1 MASKSASTKPQPLY
15 YLYLEVNYQQPIDS
29 PSFQHRVSDGY
40 NELTIQHSSL
50 SQHIESASTQ
60 PRTSKFLQQ
69 IYQSSSPLKYKIN
82 VDIVA
87 IHSYTKGTDLPW
99 TFRVPSSNRKPSPR
113 PPTTVEKIFE
123 IRTFDHARNFI
134 SNNISNMAKQA
145 TGQPQ
150 PSTGAAQTNQQD
162 TATARQQQQQGI
174 DIELPVVQGNVQLN
188 LSLPVGNDGPVRHS
202 GIGTREVNW
211 IKDLLP
217 GSFPNARVMLC
228 SFESSSDVPAVA
240 STLIKELQI
249 QRKGIT
255 PIMSRPIIFIADG
268 VASIV
273 VGEALL
279 KDADLTTATVG
290 LILFCQE
297 PPSKD
302 VLNIAKHNILITQ
315 FYDNSV
321 AEGKEARYTDPLI
334 QKKKLNCTKAEL
346 GRFRSSED
354 SNYLDV
360 KATITNHINF
370 IPTRRLW
377 DEILSRGDPQRLEE
391 VRTQIWKGAQ
401 IDKQNS
407 QGQTA
412 LHLAIGVKSL
422 EKVKLLLE
430 SDADVS
436 VKDSKGRLP
445 IEKAIEENDF
455 GIVFALLERGA
466 GPDDKYK
473 AQVKKDSQVNEEIKK
488 LLAQVTFFI
497 GPSTRHDDDKWISK
511 SKQDSV
517 PDDCRDA
524 MTWFNATVKTFEL
537 RCNKNA
543 GNSTCENK
551 TEYHTSRTLSV
562 SELLYEKGGNELINE
577 ELGENKWRWYHLPVN
592 NMDWVNL
599 TMKMVGSPVQSI
611 EDHIHIPYFSNQE
624 GGWKITTVF
633 TPYLHF
639 ETNAGRVR
647 LRHAIRR
654 MKRYRRG
661 LADDSTIATTGESL
675 DLSTPGQNAN
685 KNHDDIEI
693 YKGEND
699 KSSDEKDKADEHG
712 DDNEESDSDSG
723 EYHYTVKLQRKA
735 SKFKKNFQGFQDQIR
750 DYQEALGE
758 ENSECDRLINA
769 YFARKTHHLHIRRT
783 LDQFYYMSI
792 EDTNVRDANQVV
804 QRYAVKGLRKIGKE
818 EVMSSKLIMVDQLWL
833 WMLQN
838 REKTKNIVIT
848 SFPQAWP
855 PDKESKADTVDLKE
869 QIDKYLHRKSRE
881 AIESVNQLTSVIIQ
895 ECTRVFGPFKRQSE
909 PGFSDMFDSSISDVN
924 DSLSSIYDGLP
935 GMLSND
941 ESGEKL
947 MQDHHYDEK
956 EKKNRK
962 KAKSKKDAES
972 ARHEIDR
979 EVELLVEIQDIQD
992 ELDIIKMVLDE
1003 QCSVLT
1009 VPQDR
1014 ADGHTKSNET
1024 LSNETFPK
1032 VDGKPVDYYTTAN
1045 KKTVEAMRVRAA
1057 DVYRRINH
1065 LIDLKQKQ
1073 ANLQEARYAR
1083 EEATSAAK
1091 EGKTIL
1097 ALTIVNMLFLPLS
1110 FLSSFFALEITE
1122 FPKDPET
1129 GETSLSLAWASKYI
1143 FGISLAIAVPSIAL
1157 ALAIG
1162 PLEGPAKRLWHTL
1175 KSWGTRFLALFA
1187 VTSVGLIFIIPLSI
1201 TMLVYA
1207 CVEHRRRKRRLNYGG
1222 YWGWGGGWV

>member
-1 MASKSASTKPQPLY
+1 MSSQSSTAVGTGP
-15 YLYLEVNYQQPIDS
+15 
-29 PSFQHRVSDGY
+29 
-40 NELTIQHSSL
+40 L
-50 SQHIESASTQ
+50 SQHIESTSTQ

-69 IYQSSSPLKYKIN
+69 IYPSSSPLKYKIN

-87 IHSYTKGTDLPW
+87 IHSYAKGTDLPW
-99 TFRVPSSNRKPSPR
+99 IFRVPSSNRKPSPR
-113 PPTTVEKIFE
+113 PPTTAEKILE
-123 IRTFDHARNFI
+123 IRTFDHARTFI
-134 SNNISNMAKQA
+134 SDISNMAKQA

-150 PSTGAAQTNQQD
+150 PSAGAAQSDQQD

-174 DIELPVVQGNVQLN
+174 NIELPVVQGNVHPN
-188 LSLPVGNDGPVRHS
+188 LSLPVGNDGPVRRS
-202 GIGTREVNW
+202 RIETREVNW

-228 SFESSSDVPAVA
+228 SFESSSDASAVA
-240 STLIKELQI
+240 SILIKELQI
-249 QRKGIT
+249 ERKGIT
-255 PIMSRPIIFIADG
+255 PIMSRPIIFIADS

-273 VGEALL
+273 VGEALR
-279 KDADLTTATVG
+279 DADLTTATVG

-297 PPSKD
+297 PLPRH
-302 VLNIAKHNILITQ
+302 VLDIAKHNILITR
-315 FYDNSV
+315 FYDNTI
-321 AEGKEARYTDPLI
+321 AEGKEAGYTNPLI

-346 GRFRSSED
+346 GRFGSSED

-360 KATITNHINF
+360 KIIITDHINF
-370 IPTRRLW
+370 IATRRLW
-377 DEILSRGDPQRLEE
+377 DEISSRGDPQRLEE
-391 VRTQIWKGAQ
+391 VKTQIWKGAQ
-401 IDKQNS
+401 INKQNS

-436 VKDSKGRLP
+436 VKDNKGRLP
-445 IEKAIEENDF
+445 IKDAIEGNDF
-455 GIVFALLERGA
+455 GIVLALLERGA
-466 GPDDKYK
+466 VLDEQYK
-473 AQVKKDSQVNEEIKK
+473 TQVKESSQVDEEIKK
-488 LLAQVTFFI
+488 LLDKVTYFA
-497 GPSTRHDDDKWISK
+497 GPSTRHDDDKWNSK
-511 SKQDSV
+511 LKQDSV

-524 MTWFNATVKTFEL
+524 TACFDATVTTFEL

-551 TEYHTSRTLSV
+551 TEYHTSRTIPV
-562 SELLYEKGGNELINE
+562 SELLYEEEGNNLIND
-577 ELGENKWRWYHLPVN
+577 ELGKSKWRWYHLPVN
-592 NMDWVNL
+592 NMDWVNAL
-599 TMKMVGSPVQSI
+599 LFRLQV
-611 EDHIHIPYFSNQE
+611 DNQDGRLSGTE
-624 GGWKITTVF
+624 HRGPHPHTLFLHPRGKVLDRGGWNITTVF

-639 ETNAGRVR
+639 ETNKGRVK
-647 LRHAIRR
+647 LRHAIKQVTRNQR
-654 MKRYRRG
+654 PRD
-661 LADDSTIATTGESL
+661 DDSTIAAAGESL
-675 DLSTPGQNAN
+675 DLSIPDQNDN
-685 KNHDDIEI
+685 DNDDEDD
-693 YKGEND
+693 N
-699 KSSDEKDKADEHG
+699 SSDEG
-712 DDNEESDSDSG
+712 DDGNDERDGRDNNGEHVDDDEESASDSG
-723 EYHYTVKLQRKA
+723 EYQYAVKSQRKA
-735 SKFKKNFQGFQDQIR
+735 SKFKKNFQMFRDLIR
-750 DYQEALGE
+750 DYQEGLGE
-758 ENSECDRLINA
+758 GKSKCDRLINA
-769 YFARKTHHLHIRRT
+769 YLSRETHHLHIRRT

-792 EDTNVRDANQVV
+792 DDTDIRDTNQVV
-804 QRYAVKGLRKIGKE
+804 QRYAVKGFQKFGEKE
-818 EVMSSKLIMVDQLWL
+818 IMSSKLIMVDQLWL

-838 REKTKNIVIT
+838 QEKTKNIVIT
-848 SFPQAWP
+848 SFPQAWRP
-855 PDKESKADTVDLKE
+855 YKRSKKDAVDLQV
-869 QIDKYLHRKSRE
+869 QIHQYLHQRKRE
-881 AIESVNQLTSVIIQ
+881 AIGSVNQLASVIIK
-895 ECTRVFGPFKRQSE
+895 ECTRVFGSFRRPPE
-909 PGFSDMFDSSISDVN
+909 PGLSEIFDSSISDVN

-941 ESGEKL
+941 ESGDKL

-962 KAKSKKDAES
+962 AKNKKDAKYS
-972 ARHEIDR
+972 RHEIAR

-1003 QCSVLT
+1003 QYSVLT

-1014 ADGHTKSNET
+1014 ADDHEKSNET
-1024 LSNETFPK
+1024 LSNGTFPI

-1045 KKTVEAMRVRAA
+1045 KRTVEAMRVRAA

-1143 FGISLAIAVPSIAL
+1143 FGISLAIAIPSIAL

-1162 PLEGPAKRLWHTL
+1162 PLERPAKRLWDTL

-1187 VTSVGLIFIIPLSI
+1187 VTFVGLIFIIPLSI